1 MKEIMDDNKP
11 TAKEMNLPEEFVY
24 ATRIVNTLSKIDF
37 SKSCDIEEAVKV
49 VTKVFV
55 EYKEKIKNNL
65 PDGWYKPESPLGDLH
80 DAKWQDWRDS
90 K

>member
-1 MKEIMDDNKP
+1 MKTEMDENKP

-37 SKSCDIEEAVKV
+37 SKPCDIEEAVKM

-55 EYKEKIKNNL
+55 EYEEKIKNDL
-65 PDGWYKPESPLGDLH
+65 PEGWYKPAVPGPGPVALSDLPNV
-80 DAKWQDWRDS
+80 KW
-90 K
+90 